1 MLLAIDVKPEDI
13 IFNKNGR
20 IIVKVNYY
28 AQFSIGAHL
37 WVTDG
42 ETKKDFEKNKVLYAK
57 TVFIGGKGGIS
68 AENNK

>member
-13 IFNKNGR
+13 IFNKKGR
-20 IIVKVNYY
+20 VIVKINYY

-42 ETKKDFEKNKVLYAK
+42 KTKKDFETNKVLSAK
-57 TVFIGGKGGIS
+57 TVFIGSKGGMS